1 MIKSNYFHTIYQ
13 KTLMMMEEE
22 SILFAKMKMVDHYTF
37 TLLDPTQSL
46 VNLRKNW
53 AWALHEGI
61 NRLSFDDGDMQNP
74 GTAYS
79 YRPNWKR
86 KLEKEG
92 EKFCYSYGQEYQKQ
106 VYQVI
111 QKLRSKSERE
121 AIIVMWHDY
130 YTLKSIHQMMPRRP
144 CTLTL
149 HFYFFDGKLNCA
161 CNMRT
166 VDVMNMLP
174 YDVFHHTLLQRY
186 IASVLKVDIGVFHFT
201 ASFAYYQKKR
211 DISGSVKNTIAK
223 LKENS
228 VPDAEEDWLFT
239 EDDRKKLI
247 KLTKLIDDEHSNL
260 ENRFTIDGLSLYG
273 EQYAKA
279 LLYLYKLKML
289 KLKRPVKLKEFEVIY
304 K

>member
-1 MIKSNYFHTIYQ
+1 
-13 KTLMMMEEE
+13 MEKE
-22 SILFAKMKMVDHYTF
+22 SILFAKMKMVDNFKF

-46 VNLRKNW
+46 INLRKNW

-61 NRLSFDDGDMQNP
+61 NRLSFEDGSLQNP
-74 GTAYS
+74 GTAYK

-92 EKFCYSYGQEYQKQ
+92 GKFCYSYGQEYRAQ
-106 VYQVI
+106 VPAVI

-121 AIIVMWHDY
+121 AVITMWNNY
-130 YTLKSIHQMMPRRP
+130 YLDRDISKTKPRRP

-149 HFYFFDGKLNCA
+149 HFYFFNGKLNCA

-186 IASVLKVDIGVFHFT
+186 IASVLKVDIGVFHFI

-211 DISGSVKNTIAK
+211 DETKSVLNTIAK
-223 LKENS
+223 LEDS
-228 VPDAEEDWLFT
+228 TIPEVEEDWLFT
-239 EDDRKKLI
+239 DDDRKELMG
-247 KLTKLIDDEHSNL
+247 LTRRINDESMFEEGFQPQDL
-260 ENRFTIDGLSLYG
+260 TLYG
-273 EQYAKA
+273 TQYAKA
-279 LLYLYKLKML
+279 LLYLYKLKRL
-289 KLKRPVKLKEFEVIY
+289 KLKQPIKLKEFEVIY